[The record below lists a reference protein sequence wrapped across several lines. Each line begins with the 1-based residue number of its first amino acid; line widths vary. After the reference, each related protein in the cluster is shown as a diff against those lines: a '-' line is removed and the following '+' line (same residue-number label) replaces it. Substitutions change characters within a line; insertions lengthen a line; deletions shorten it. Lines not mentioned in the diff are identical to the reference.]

1 MDDSAWQEQCQLT
14 PQALRNLFGSQFQI
28 FSLSLCLNFNLG
40 YKLPLKKGS
49 RVGTLEICQGKEKVA
64 EYDLVAD
71 RDVDRADFITTYIRL
86 MKKLI

>member
-1 MDDSAWQEQCQLT
+1 MSRKVKLDKGD
-14 PQALRNLFGSQFQI
+14 
-28 FSLSLCLNFNLG
+28 
-40 YKLPLKKGS
+40 KLPLKKGS